1 MPLPGLW
8 KEVQCLHIYIYI
20 KFLPQ
25 VTHFAGSV
33 VYNVTDFMDKNKV
46 YVYIAVVYALNQ
58 LAILYL
64 LHTYTVLQD
73 TQFQDL
79 KRMLYNCELPALKE
93 MFPEVSNTELEI
105 VANLT
110 LDIYFNVNIVTIR
123 LPLTITSKINE
134 PCMQG
139 ANPITK
145 VTKRPITVGA
155 QFKNDVCELIDL
167 LEHQV

>member
-1 MPLPGLW
+1 
-8 KEVQCLHIYIYI
+8 
-20 KFLPQ
+20 
-25 VTHFAGSV
+25 
-33 VYNVTDFMDKNKV
+33 MDKNKV

-93 MFPEVSNTELEI
+93 MFPEVSNTELEF

-110 LDIYFNVNIVTIR
+110 LDIYFNVII
-123 LPLTITSKINE
+123 L
-134 PCMQG
+134 
-139 ANPITK
+139 
-145 VTKRPITVGA
+145 
-155 QFKNDVCELIDL
+155 
-167 LEHQV
+167 